1 MYDIATM
8 TIHLT
13 TKKKTKKKKQT
24 QKKTRAVLRIRATRS
39 RAWRTV
45 AVVETRPVRI
55 HHTTVD
61 GNQRVGLDP
70 LFGRRPVEQDLQ
82 VRRTADQHG
91 QVVYHLND
99 NIRAGTRG

>member
-1 MYDIATM
+1 MYYTNTDNKE
-8 TIHLT
+8 LV
-13 TKKKTKKKKQT
+13 
-24 QKKTRAVLRIRATRS
+24 RRSATRS
-39 RAWRTV
+39 GAWRTV

-55 HHTTVD
+55 DDTTVD

-70 LFGRRPVEQDLQ
+70 LLGRRPVEQDLQ